1 MAAPTDTIAQLVDV
15 EPIGEVPRVSSEQYP
30 TPARSRITWAG
41 TGMRA
46 QLVTD
51 VAVVRSAKP
60 GTCETC
66 RHRRVLFALTL
77 TAALLGN
84 PERPWRCAPCWG
96 LRP

>member
-1 MAAPTDTIAQLVDV
+1 MASPTDTIAQLVDV
-15 EPIGEVPRVSSEQYP
+15 EPIGEVPRIASEP
-30 TPARSRITWAG
+30 LPSRSRITWAS

-51 VAVVRSAKP
+51 VAIVRSAKP
-60 GTCETC
+60 GTCESC
-66 RHRRVLFALTL
+66 RRRRVLFALTL